1 VPTVAKKPAA
11 AKKSTAKAAQVAAA
25 EITDLGP
32 RFGTFRGEALT
43 LPRPELPATF
53 AMDLA
58 EMQASRNI
66 GILYTLVVDLAGADG
81 WRRIRAKVAK
91 DGDSLDDFDGTVKDI
106 ISAVSDP
113 YEVDEGK

>member
-1 VPTVAKKPAA
+1 MPTVAKKPAA
-11 AKKSTAKAAQVAAA
+11 AKKPRAKAAQVATA
-25 EITDLGP
+25 ELTDPGP
-32 RFGTFRGEALT
+32 RFGTFRGAVLT
-43 LPRPELPATF
+43 LSRPELPATF

-66 GILYTLVVDLAGADG
+66 GMLYTLVVDLAGDDG
-81 WRRIRAKVAK
+81 WRKIRAKVAE